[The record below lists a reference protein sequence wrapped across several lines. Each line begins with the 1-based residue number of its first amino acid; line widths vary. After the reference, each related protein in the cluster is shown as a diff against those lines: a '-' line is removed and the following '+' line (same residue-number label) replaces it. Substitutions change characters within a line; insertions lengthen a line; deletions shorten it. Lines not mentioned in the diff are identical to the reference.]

1 MALLER
7 VSTLVRANLNDLID
21 KAEEPEKMIK
31 QVILDM
37 QNQLL
42 QVKTQVAIAI
52 ADQHLLE
59 KKQKENEDKV
69 AEWMRKAELS
79 VDKKQD
85 DLARASL
92 QRVES
97 YREMS
102 ESFAQQV
109 ADQKAQVENLKSA
122 LRQLE
127 QKLSEAQAKADLL
140 IAQHRR
146 ARAVGKASDA
156 RMAMGDGSKA
166 AAFDR
171 MKRKV
176 AHSEAVS
183 QAKAEIAGDNM
194 EDRLAA
200 LEKEDRIE
208 QLLAELKGKRGRSCD
223 RECAGDFM
231 INLRSFMAVAERRG
245 EFLGSH
251 ARGSGRLL
259 VEYSFSLAG
268 GSYSANRLPCFLGAA
283 CCDFTRFVSD
293 SLTVRYRPGN
303 PTVNK
308 LDRSV
313 WEDLRSV
320 ADFLDANSV

>member
-59 KKQKENEDKV
+59 NKQKENADKV
-69 AEWMRKAELS
+69 AEWMRKAELA

-92 QRVES
+92 LRVES
-97 YREMS
+97 YRELS
-102 ESFAQQV
+102 ENFAQQV

-122 LRQLE
+122 LHQLDR
-127 QKLSEAQAKADLL
+127 KLTEAQAKADVL
-140 IAQHRR
+140 IAQNRR

-156 RMAMGDGSKA
+156 RTASGDGSKT

-176 AHSEAVS
+176 ARSEAVS
-183 QAKAEIAGDNM
+183 QAKSEIAGENID
-194 EDRLAA
+194 DRLAA

-208 QLLAELKGKRGRSCD
+208 QLLVELKSKRG
-223 RECAGDFM
+223 A
-231 INLRSFMAVAERRG
+231 
-245 EFLGSH
+245 
-251 ARGSGRLL
+251 
-259 VEYSFSLAG
+259 
-268 GSYSANRLPCFLGAA
+268 
-283 CCDFTRFVSD
+283 
-293 SLTVRYRPGN
+293 
-303 PTVNK
+303 
-308 LDRSV
+308 
-313 WEDLRSV
+313 
-320 ADFLDANSV
+320 

>member
-21 KAEEPEKMIK
+21 KAEDPEKMIK

-59 KKQKENEDKV
+59 KKQKEDEDKV
-69 AEWMRKAELS
+69 IEWMRKAELA

-85 DLARASL
+85 DLARAAL

-97 YREMS
+97 YRELS
-102 ESFAQQV
+102 DNFTQQV
-109 ADQKAQVENLKSA
+109 TDQKAQVENLKTA

-127 QKLSEAQAKADLL
+127 QKLTEAQAKADVL
-140 IAQHRR
+140 IAQQRR
-146 ARAVGKASDA
+146 ARAVSKASDA
-156 RMAMGDGSKA
+156 KMAMGDNSKA

-176 AHSEAVS
+176 AHSEAMG
-183 QAKAEIAGDNM
+183 QAKTELAADNV

-208 QLLAELKGKRGRSCD
+208 QLLTELKSKRG
-223 RECAGDFM
+223 A
-231 INLRSFMAVAERRG
+231 
-245 EFLGSH
+245 
-251 ARGSGRLL
+251 
-259 VEYSFSLAG
+259 
-268 GSYSANRLPCFLGAA
+268 
-283 CCDFTRFVSD
+283 
-293 SLTVRYRPGN
+293 
-303 PTVNK
+303 
-308 LDRSV
+308 
-313 WEDLRSV
+313 
-320 ADFLDANSV
+320 

>member
-21 KAEEPEKMIK
+21 KAEDPEKMIK

-69 AEWMRKAELS
+69 AEWMRKAELA
-79 VDKKQD
+79 VDKKED

-97 YREMS
+97 YRELS
-102 ESFAQQV
+102 ESFTQQV
-109 ADQKAQVENLKSA
+109 TDQRAQVENLKTA
-122 LRQLE
+122 LRQLD
-127 QKLSEAQAKADLL
+127 QKLTEAKAKADLL
-140 IAQHRR
+140 IARQHR

-156 RMAMGDGSKA
+156 KLNIGDGSKA

-171 MKRKV
+171 MKHKV
-176 AHSEAVS
+176 ARTEAVS
-183 QAKAEIAGDNM
+183 QAKAELAVDDV
-194 EDRLAA
+194 EYRLAA

-208 QLLAELKGKRGRSCD
+208 QLLSELKTKRG
-223 RECAGDFM
+223 A
-231 INLRSFMAVAERRG
+231 
-245 EFLGSH
+245 
-251 ARGSGRLL
+251 
-259 VEYSFSLAG
+259 
-268 GSYSANRLPCFLGAA
+268 
-283 CCDFTRFVSD
+283 
-293 SLTVRYRPGN
+293 
-303 PTVNK
+303 
-308 LDRSV
+308 
-313 WEDLRSV
+313 
-320 ADFLDANSV
+320 

>member
-21 KAEEPEKMIK
+21 KAEDPEKMIK

-69 AEWMRKAELS
+69 AEWMRKAELA

-85 DLARASL
+85 DLARAAL
-92 QRVES
+92 ARVES
-97 YREMS
+97 YRDLS
-102 ESFAQQV
+102 ASFAQQV
-109 ADQKAQVENLKSA
+109 SDQKAQVENLKTA
-122 LRQLE
+122 LRQLD
-127 QKLSEAQAKADLL
+127 QKLTEAQAKADLL

-156 RMAMGDGSKA
+156 RINIGDGSKA

-171 MKRKV
+171 MKHKV
-176 AHSEAVS
+176 VREQAVS
-183 QAKAEIAGDNM
+183 QAKAEIAVDDV

-208 QLLAELKGKRGRSCD
+208 QLLSELKTKRG
-223 RECAGDFM
+223 A
-231 INLRSFMAVAERRG
+231 
-245 EFLGSH
+245 
-251 ARGSGRLL
+251 
-259 VEYSFSLAG
+259 
-268 GSYSANRLPCFLGAA
+268 
-283 CCDFTRFVSD
+283 
-293 SLTVRYRPGN
+293 
-303 PTVNK
+303 
-308 LDRSV
+308 
-313 WEDLRSV
+313 
-320 ADFLDANSV
+320 